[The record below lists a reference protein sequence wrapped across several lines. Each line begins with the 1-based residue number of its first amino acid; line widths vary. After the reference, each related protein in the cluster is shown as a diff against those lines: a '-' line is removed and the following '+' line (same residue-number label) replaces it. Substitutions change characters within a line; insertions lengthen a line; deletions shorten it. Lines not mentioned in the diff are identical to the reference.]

1 MPFVPTGFPALDSMI
16 AGNGACR
23 GFPRGSMSLLVGAPG
38 SGKTTILKKVC
49 ERAHAKGLRVVWV
62 EPGGSNSAVYRS
74 VDGIYSIDDLAHLM
88 AKLLHPN
95 NQKCRADLIVVDDV
109 SSFTVEPTGPIA
121 NMARSI
127 STMFHGDLG
136 STAVVLSVQ
145 SRKSSSSTVRE
156 YNPPVSLEHRSCL
169 TIGVLKNGECYDL
182 KLVKSVVSLAGVSC
196 TVNPGDLMDRSKIP
210 TRYERILRGRD

>member
-1 MPFVPTGFPALDSMI
+1 
-16 AGNGACR
+16 
-23 GFPRGSMSLLVGAPG
+23 MSLLVGAPG

-62 EPGGSNSAVYRS
+62 EPGGSDSAKYRS
-74 VDGIYSIDDLAHLM
+74 VDGIHSIDDLAHLM

-109 SSFTVEPTGPIA
+109 SLFTVEPTGPIA
-121 NMARSI
+121 NMARSL

-136 STAVVLSVQ
+136 TTAVVLSVQ
-145 SRKSSSSTVRE
+145 SRRGSSSTVRE
-156 YNPPVSLEHRSCL
+156 YNPPVSLEHRSWL
-169 TIGVLKNGECYDL
+169 TLGVVRNGECYDL
-182 KLVKSVVSLAGVSC
+182 KLVKSIVSLAGVSC